1 MLTLTFLTGILKG
14 HLFLVAVPES
24 LTVLAFGI
32 GLFSATAGLR
42 WVLKRRDEKFE
53 DKR

>member
-1 MLTLTFLTGILKG
+1 MFVITFLTEVSEAQ
-14 HLFLVAVPES
+14 LFLFAVPES

-32 GLFSATAGLR
+32 GLVGATAGLR
-42 WVLKRRDEKFE
+42 WVLKRRDEKLE

>member
-1 MLTLTFLTGILKG
+1 L
-14 HLFLVAVPES
+14 LFFAVPES

-32 GLFSATAGLR
+32 GLIGATAGLR
-42 WVLKRRDEKFE
+42 WVLKRRDEKLE